1 MYSIHI
7 YMVGGFHPIY
17 QRVWQPII
25 QSNIQGTGFRL
36 RLRVGIWRTGIV
48 FVFRIIAV
56 RRMARMASAV
66 GVLARWKQRLVNV
79 EGYDGWRW
87 LKVTWLG
94 WLGWIGWR

>member
-36 RLRVGIWRTGIV
+36 RLRVGSWRTGIV

-56 RRMARMASAV
+56 RMARMASAM
-66 GVLARWKQRLVNV
+66 GVLARWKQRLVKACPMLKVMMV
-79 EGYDGWRW
+79 EDGWR
-87 LKVTWLG
+87 
-94 WLGWIGWR
+94 